1 MVCLIAATHCRVMKN
16 CTVSFRKML
25 LGIFLAATAC
35 CCHVFGVTPGLS
47 SKPSTEQKSVSVDEG
62 HMVPYEQ
69 QIPGTAVSFEMLPI
83 PAGEFI
89 QGSNKQDAP
98 ADETP
103 PVKVKVSPFWIG
115 KCEVTWAEYK
125 HFMQLCSVFEEF
137 EDQGIRKV
145 SKDNLVDAVTAP
157 SKLYDPSFTFQAGED
172 PRQPAVSMSQ
182 FAAKQYTKWLSLL
195 TGEFYR
201 LPTESEWEYACRAG
215 NQRDYYFGDD
225 ASKLEK
231 YAWFEDNA
239 DFETHLVGQK
249 LPNAW
254 GLHDMLGNASEWVI
268 DEYQE
273 DWYQKLQGRLFTT
286 EETICWPTK
295 LFPRVLRGGSINSA
309 VSDCRSAIRRG
320 SNDDDLRSYD
330 PNTPKSPW
338 WFASDEAL
346 DIGFRIVKPLEVPTR
361 EEQEKYW
368 QADVRSI
375 SRDANKRIFE
385 EGRGERGLV
394 DPQLPKAI
402 NDLESQN
409 KGTP

>member
-1 MVCLIAATHCRVMKN
+1 MKD
-16 CTVSFRKML
+16 CTVLFQRVL
-25 LGIFLAATAC
+25 LGIFLGITAGRC
-35 CCHVFGVTPGLS
+35 DVFAEMPGIASQPALD
-47 SKPSTEQKSVSVDEG
+47 ERSVPLGDG
-62 HMVPYEQ
+62 YMVPYKQ
-69 QIPGTAVSFEMLPI
+69 QIPGSAVTFEMLPI
-83 PAGEFI
+83 PAGEFV
-89 QGSNKQDAP
+89 QGSEKQDAP

-103 PVKVKVSPFWIG
+103 PVKVKVPPFWMG

-125 HFMQLCSVFEEF
+125 LFMQLCSVFEKF
-137 EDQGIRKV
+137 EEQGIREV
-145 SKDNLVDAVTAP
+145 SKDNQIDAVTAP

-215 NQRDYYFGDD
+215 SQSAYFFGDD
-225 ASKLEK
+225 DSQLEK

-239 DFETHLVGQK
+239 DYETHFVGQK

-254 GLHDMLGNASEWVI
+254 GLHDVLGNASEWVV

-286 EETICWPTK
+286 AETIRWPTK

-309 VSDCRSAIRRG
+309 AADCRSAIRRG

-346 DIGFRIVKPLEVPTR
+346 DIGFRIVRPLDVPTR

-368 QADVRSI
+368 QADLRSI
-375 SRDANKRIFE
+375 NRDANKRIFE

-394 DPQLPKAI
+394 DPQLPEAVKS
-402 NDLESQN
+402 LES
-409 KGTP
+409 KGAETP